1 MDFKLAI
8 SSYHDTT
15 PFSSVIDLSL
25 AWGRKLSIFPRVV
38 GTFQRRANM
47 TQTKGWEEHL
57 LRRERA
63 RKQSEMAVTQIR
75 AEPDQS
81 DRVCV

>member
-15 PFSSVIDLSL
+15 PFSTVVDLSL
-25 AWGRKLSIFPRVV
+25 AWDRKLSIFPRVV

-63 RKQSEMAVTQIR
+63 RK
-75 AEPDQS
+75 
-81 DRVCV
+81 